1 MVNASDILNANC
13 LIVDDQEFNV
23 LLLEQLLRR
32 AGYTRISS
40 TRDPQAVCALH
51 RDHHYDLILLDLQMP
66 GMDGF
71 EVMEGLK
78 AVETGGYIPVL
89 VITAQPGHK
98 QRALQAGAK
107 DFVSKPYDHAEVLTR
122 VHNLLEV
129 RLLYK
134 QIEHDNRVLE
144 SLALHDPLTGLA
156 NRRLLADRLSMALVH
171 ARRDKTAMAVVCLD
185 LDGFKQLNDRLG
197 HGAGD
202 LLLKL
207 VANRLVGAVRE
218 EDTVARLGGD
228 EFMLVLWNVG
238 TPGDAATVARKVI
251 EALAQP
257 FDIEGNTVSIT
268 ASAGVGVYPVHG
280 EDADTLTRSADQALY
295 AAKRAGKNVCSDRNF
310 NRSGLST

>member
-1 MVNASDILNANC
+1 MVNTSDILNANC

-23 LLLEQLLRR
+23 RLLEQLLHR
-32 AGYTRISS
+32 AGYARISS
-40 TRDPQAVCALH
+40 TRNPQAVCALH
-51 RDHHYDLILLDLQMP
+51 REHHYDLILLDLQMP
-66 GMDGF
+66 VMDGF
-71 EVMEGLK
+71 EVMEALK
-78 AVETGGYIPVL
+78 AIEPDGYIPVI

-98 QRALQAGAK
+98 KRALEAGAK
-107 DFVSKPYDHAEVLTR
+107 DFISTPYDHAEVLTR

-134 QIEHDNRVLE
+134 HVEHDNRVLE
-144 SLALHDPLTGLA
+144 ALALHDQLTGLP

-171 ARRDKTAMAVVCLD
+171 ARRDKNAMALVYLD

-207 VANRLVGAVRE
+207 VAHRLVGAVRE

-238 TPGDAATVARKVI
+238 APDHAAHVVAGVARKVI
-251 EALAQP
+251 AALAQP
-257 FDIEGNTVSIT
+257 FDIEGNAVGIT
-268 ASAGVGVYPVHG
+268 ASAGISVYPVHG
-280 EDADTLTRSADQALY
+280 EDADTLTKSADQALY
-295 AAKRAGKNVCSDRNF
+295 AAKRAGKNGYRIKDGC
-310 NRSGLST
+310 